1 MGLSILFLVQTPPY
15 KSENPKLALTHA
27 MAGPLTELHIDEEV
41 KTKVAFVGDGV
52 LNCVKDQKSME
63 HWDITST
70 EQHLKNLLISD
81 VPVLVC
87 KEDLEKFGIGEER
100 LVDARDM
107 GAEETIRVVPFSE
120 IQKEMEAATALMFF

>member
-27 MAGPLTELHIDEEV
+27 LAGPLTELHIDEEV
-41 KTKVAFVGDGV
+41 KTILAFIGDGV
-52 LNCVKDQKSME
+52 LNCIKGQKSME

-70 EQHLKNLLISD
+70 EQHLKNLLLSD

-87 KEDLEKFGIGEER
+87 KEDLERFGISRDR
-100 LVDARDM
+100 LVDATEM
-107 GAEETIRVVPFSE
+107 GAEMSIQVVPFSE
-120 IQKEMEAATALMFF
+120 IQAKMEEATALMCF